1 MRASALATTALGLAL
16 LLSAGCASTAPHQAT
31 DTSPDQ
37 VLFDAPQDD
46 PMQLAHAPVRLGVEA
61 APKVKRGP
69 RVTAQV
75 LDPARLKRVPK
86 LRERRITL
94 DVHRAPLRD
103 VLALI
108 ARQGGVNIVVDD
120 DVRGELTLSVR
131 GTRLSDVL
139 VMALESGDLA
149 FEQRDTIIRV
159 MPRARMVEQLDRE
172 AARLASR

>member
-1 MRASALATTALGLAL
+1 MRTSTLTAALAAL
-16 LLSAGCASTAPHQAT
+16 LLSAGCASTAPQQAAHP
-31 DTSPDQ
+31 SPDQ
-37 VLFDAPQDD
+37 VLFEAPQDD
-46 PMQLAHAPVRLGVEA
+46 PMRLASAPVREDPMWWLCGAGNEQEH
-61 APKVKRGP
+61 
-69 RVTAQV
+69 TITQV

-131 GTRLSDVL
+131 HTRLSDVL